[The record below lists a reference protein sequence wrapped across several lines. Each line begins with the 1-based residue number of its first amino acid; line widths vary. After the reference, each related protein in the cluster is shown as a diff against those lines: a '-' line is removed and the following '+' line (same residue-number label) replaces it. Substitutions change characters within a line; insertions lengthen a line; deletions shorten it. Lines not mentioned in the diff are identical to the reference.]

1 MGVFSQLR
9 FPLLKD
15 SSLRQVDTTKKPN
28 QYTIQTY
35 ISWPST
41 IFLEGRQKSQ
51 PAVSCENETV
61 AGFEAGTQGWNTCL
75 ACARTG
81 FNP

>member
-9 FPLLKD
+9 FPFLKD
-15 SSLRQVDTTKKPN
+15 SSLHQVDTTKNLTNTHYKHIFLGP
-28 QYTIQTY
+28 QLL
-35 ISWPST
+35 
-41 IFLEGRQKSQ
+41 FLEGRQKSQ